1 MSDWIHKVVLITGG
15 SSGIGKAAAERFL
28 KERATVYIIGRNTE
42 KLSKVKKELSDI
54 HPTIYTISANIAIPS
69 ECKRVVEV
77 VLLKEQRLDVLV
89 NSAGVYFEGPTVEMT
104 EEIWDETIDIN
115 LKGTFFMSKYAISA
129 LAESQG
135 SIVNV
140 SSDAGLVGN
149 NEAAIY
155 CASKGG
161 VTLLTKAMAME
172 LAKRKVRVN
181 AVCPGVV
188 ETPMVQEDFEK
199 SSFDNRKEYDAY
211 YLSHYPQGEN
221 ARYTQPEEVAEC
233 IYFLASKDKV
243 EAITGTCLSIDFG
256 ITAGY

>member
-1 MSDWIHKVVLITGG
+1 MDNWINKVVLITGG
-15 SSGIGKAAAERFL
+15 SSGIGKAAAKRFL
-28 KERATVYIIGRNTE
+28 KEKATVYIVGRNTE
-42 KLSKVKKELSDI
+42 KLAAVEKELSKI
-54 HPTIYTISANIAIPS
+54 NPTIYTIAANIAIPS
-69 ECKRVVEV
+69 ECENVVED
-77 VLLKEQRLDVLV
+77 VLIKEQRLDVLV
-89 NSAGVYFEGPTVEMT
+89 NSAGVYFEGPAVEMT

-115 LKGTFFMSKYAISA
+115 LKGTFFMSKYSVPA
-129 LAESQG
+129 LVESEG

-161 VTLLTKAMAME
+161 VTLATKAMAME
-172 LAKRKVRVN
+172 LADRKVRVN

-199 SSFDNRKEYDAY
+199 SSFDDRKEYDEY
-211 YLSHYPQGEN
+211 YLSHYPQGKN
-221 ARYTQPEEVAEC
+221 ARYTQPEEVAES
-233 IYFLASKDKV
+233 IFFLASKDKV
-243 EAITGTCLSIDFG
+243 EAITGACLSIDFG